1 MDNIISF
8 QPNFNQLI
16 DSRGGPQTVQC
27 HNDCVKDIN
36 ELWVINV
43 GNSCRYGAVDKINLK
58 VIKLKK

>member
-1 MDNIISF
+1 MSF

-36 ELWVINV
+36 ELYKWSMSEIVV
-43 GNSCRYGAVDKINLK
+43 VM
-58 VIKLKK
+58 VM